1 MGLRVPAGSGGS
13 QAPPQL
19 LPSGVCAFV
28 LMAERVFFF
37 HLSPIYLH
45 GSLQRAINSER

>member
-1 MGLRVPAGSGGS
+1 MGLRASRIRRFPS
-13 QAPPQL
+13 PPQL